1 MKRYLIYILLGW
13 WAFTSCFDDKGNY
26 DYWEINEVTISGGMY
41 TTYQVIAYA
50 DTLRLNPQIT
60 SSLEKHDSDYE
71 YEWKLIPNG
80 IDISEVTE
88 GVDFII
94 GRDKNLEWPVTLGAG
109 IYSGFYLVKDKSTGI
124 TQRGRFSVQ
133 VRTLTSEGWLILC
146 EEQNKA
152 RLDLIFNENETDDIV
167 AHNLWVNQE
176 FETRKPLRL
185 IPCWFRD
192 KHSRVLFVS
201 EKGTYE
207 LDETDLHVGEDTD
220 FRWRFGVLPEA
231 IHIQAA
237 KFSQRSLEHDR
248 WTVVTGQGDVY
259 SEAVNSG
266 IGFFGYPVNV
276 LDGERFVAAPF
287 VGVMYLWKFVAG
299 AANPTSTM
307 LYDATHQQFLAIK
320 NGDIYPTVMK
330 FSGEKLFEAQTGKDF
345 VAGESTYQTGANGTN
360 YVILKDPNTGKY
372 YFYGILMDYDEKNEQ
387 QYYGEVKGAG
397 LSGATQFVF
406 HNIYPYLFYLS
417 NNQIYQFDMRYP
429 EEEAKPVLSFPG
441 EEVKVIKF
449 LPLISN
455 YAYGVANSW
464 MRQRGYRLV
473 VGTSLQGVDES
484 ECGIMRTYDVPNLM
498 GPLTKVKEHKGLG
511 KIVDIIYKEP
521 IRK

>member
-1 MKRYLIYILLGW
+1 
-13 WAFTSCFDDKGNY
+13 
-26 DYWEINEVTISGGMY
+26 
-41 TTYQVIAYA
+41 
-50 DTLRLNPQIT
+50 
-60 SSLEKHDSDYE
+60 
-71 YEWKLIPNG
+71 
-80 IDISEVTE
+80 
-88 GVDFII
+88 
-94 GRDKNLEWPVTLGAG
+94 
-109 IYSGFYLVKDKSTGI
+109 
-124 TQRGRFSVQ
+124 
-133 VRTLTSEGWLILC
+133 
-146 EEQNKA
+146 
-152 RLDLIFNENETDDIV
+152 
-167 AHNLWVNQE
+167 
-176 FETRKPLRL
+176 
-185 IPCWFRD
+185 
-192 KHSRVLFVS
+192 
-201 EKGTYE
+201 
-207 LDETDLHVGEDTD
+207 
-220 FRWRFGVLPEA
+220 
-231 IHIQAA
+231 
-237 KFSQRSLEHDR
+237 
-248 WTVVTGQGDVY
+248 
-259 SEAVNSG
+259 
-266 IGFFGYPVNV
+266 
-276 LDGERFVAAPF
+276 
-287 VGVMYLWKFVAG
+287 
-299 AANPTSTM
+299 M

-455 YAYGVANSW
+455 YAYGAANSW